1 MRVLASTV
9 LVVLLAACTPGSGSD
24 AGGSPSDGATAA
36 DESAIR
42 DGLAVAFAGDRPGPD
57 AEAKGECF
65 AEALLSATTT
75 EELRAAGILD
85 GELAVVAEFP
95 ELERP
100 LAEKVV
106 DAQLACTDF
115 VADSSRAGSYVTKG
129 RLVQRRYARCLRRD
143 LSENTV
149 RAALLA
155 AVMGEW
161 EADAVDR
168 LSTVQVD
175 CANRAER

>member
-1 MRVLASTV
+1 MRALASCV
-9 LVVLLAACTPGSGSD
+9 LVVVLAACTAGSGSD
-24 AGGSPSDGATAA
+24 VAGGPSEGTAA
-36 DESAIR
+36 VDEGALR
-42 DGLAVAFAGDRPGPD
+42 DGLAAAFAGDRPGPD

-65 AEALLSATTT
+65 ADELLATTT
-75 EELRAAGILD
+75 PEELQDAGVAD
-85 GELAVVAEFP
+85 DELVVEEFP

-100 LAEKVV
+100 LAEQVV

-129 RLVQRRYARCLRRD
+129 RLVQRRYARCLRRE
-143 LSENTV
+143 LSEATV
-149 RAALLA
+149 RAALVA

-161 EADAVDR
+161 EAAAVDR

-175 CANRAER
+175 CAGRAER